1 MKIKKSIKII
11 SLSLLS
17 VLALAACNNTDN
29 GSSGSNSNTTVSP
42 TTATSNTATST
53 KPMKT
58 VVSSYFS
65 SISLDT
71 SNVQNVFY
79 FGDKFNSDGLSV
91 KNNFVQVFS
100 DNTRSSISYTAEN
113 FSVDSS
119 EVDLNKVGTYPVT
132 VTSRSGTT
140 IRKQSYNVVVKSNPY
155 DDVKGLSYF
164 SGLEVK
170 YSGEDQFEKTYKVQ
184 DSFSMDNI
192 SLVTKVRKVTI
203 DENGEK
209 VETDVNMRTS
219 YLTIDTSN
227 IPVDSNGKLTTRGV
241 FQIKYSYIQKLT
253 INGKEVQN
261 KIETFTLIHVTNPV
275 TSIEK
280 VSTND
285 TTFEASIKQF
295 DLSNWKFKITR
306 EIGEPEIV
314 NYSSDLFTSA
324 GINQYV
330 EGDQVCTVALKE
342 SPAYIVGV
350 PVKVTESSKYN
361 ISIVNKLY
369 SCEVKAE
376 TLELEDKDEKKYFFD
391 EEKGR
396 WWRINKKTGENGEI
410 LKEIEESDE
419 KSFTSYTKMDE
430 DGYCYGKNFTSKV
443 KPNTCDGTS
452 LLIRT
457 KVEAN
462 SKGAYFEVN
471 MPKAGKLLIFL
482 SSTGNDSRPV
492 SITHNDELY
501 GEVYAVNNQP
511 VKCEIDIEE
520 AGTYRFTCAK
530 TIYVYGVIVA
540 TER

>member
-42 TTATSNTATST
+42 TTATSNTATGTATST

-184 DSFSMDNI
+184 DSFSIDNI
-192 SLVTKVRKVTI
+192 SLVAKVRKVTI

-209 VETDVNMRTS
+209 VETDANMRTS
-219 YLTIDTSN
+219 NLTIDTSN

-306 EIGEPEIV
+306 EIGEPEVV
-314 NYSSDLFTSA
+314 NYSSDLFSID
-324 GINQYV
+324 GLNQYV
-330 EGDQVCTVALKE
+330 PGNQTGLVRLLENTLITY
-342 SPAYIVGV
+342 SV
-350 PVKVTESSKYN
+350 PVKVTDSNTYN
-361 ISIVNKLY
+361 IYQGLNLNYGMEYTEKEDGSKLY
-369 SCEVKAE
+369 TALTSNERAQ
-376 TLELEDKDEKKYFFD
+376 LDEA
-391 EEKGR
+391 
-396 WWRINKKTGENGEI
+396 
-410 LKEIEESDE
+410 
-419 KSFTSYTKMDE
+419 
-430 DGYCYGKNFTSKV
+430 GYCYGNVITREDKVRTCEGTVFT
-443 KPNTCDGTS
+443 
-452 LLIRT
+452 IRS

-482 SSTGNDSRPV
+482 SSTGDDSRPV

-501 GEVYAVNNQP
+501 GEVYAVNKDQP

-520 AGTYRFTCAK
+520 AGTYKFTCAK